1 MADII
6 IDKNVPVPMRDGVV
20 LRADVFRQSPTA
32 RYPVLL
38 ERTPYGKTLPR
49 MVLDTVHVLNAVE
62 AGYAVVI
69 QDCRGRFASDGE
81 FVPFFCD
88 INDGYDTVEW
98 CAGQSW
104 SNGRIGMFGT
114 SYVGATQLLAAISAP
129 PHLNAI
135 CPVVSAADFHN
146 GWIYE
151 GGAFRLG
158 FVAAWVA
165 QFLALGQLDR
175 LPLSATQR
183 ETERQNILDSV
194 ERLRRT
200 LSHMP
205 LMELPL
211 FKLEGL
217 APYFQDWLA
226 HPDDGEYW
234 RRFNIIA
241 HHDRVTAP
249 ALHMGGWYDLF
260 VAGALHNFTGLRK
273 NAATERARA
282 GQRLLFGP
290 WVHGSLQS
298 QVSPIGERD
307 YGWRS
312 LVPLSETKLGWFNHW
327 LRDVDNWVASDA
339 PVRVYVLNKGWRHEQ
354 EWPLAGTQWTAFYL
368 QSAGRANSLNGDG
381 RLSRDTASSQPP
393 DVFLYNPFNPT
404 PTIGVGG
411 IYDQRSVEARSEV
424 LVYSTPPLT
433 EALEV
438 TGPVIVVLYASSSAP
453 DTDFSA
459 KLVDVA
465 PNGYAANL
473 CDGLLRAR
481 YRNSPSHPELMQ
493 PGEVYEFKIDL
504 NGTGNVFLP
513 GHQIR
518 LEISSSNF
526 PKFDRNPNIGE
537 PVALARHT
545 QSAIQ
550 TVFHDSK
557 YPSHVV
563 LPVIPAKNR

>member
-1 MADII
+1 
-6 IDKNVPVPMRDGVV
+6 MRDGVV
-20 LRADVFRQSPTA
+20 LRADVYRQS
-32 RYPVLL
+32 RSGRNPVLL
-38 ERTPYGKTLPR
+38 ERTPYGKTFPR

-62 AGYAVVI
+62 AGYTVVI
-69 QDCRGRFASDGE
+69 QDCRGRYASDGE

-88 INDGYDTVEW
+88 VEDGYDTVEW

-104 SNGRIGMFGT
+104 SNDRIGMFGT

-129 PHLNAI
+129 PHLTAI

-158 FVAAWVA
+158 FVVAWAA
-165 QFLALGQLDR
+165 QYLALGQLDR
-175 LPLSATQR
+175 LPLDAQQR
-183 ETERQNILDSV
+183 VSERQNILDSV

-226 HPDDGEYW
+226 HPDDGDYW
-234 RRFNIIA
+234 RRINIIA
-241 HHDRVTAP
+241 HHDRVAVP

-260 VAGALHNFTGLRK
+260 EAGALHNFAGLRK
-273 NAATERARA
+273 QAATDRARA

-290 WVHGSLQS
+290 WGHGSLQS
-298 QVSPIGERD
+298 QLSPIGERD

-312 LVPLSETKLGWFNHW
+312 LVPLSETKLTWFDHW
-327 LRDVDNWVASDA
+327 LRDADNWVASELPA
-339 PVRVYVLNKGWRHEQ
+339 RIYVLNKGWRHEQ
-354 EWPLAGTQWTAFYL
+354 EWPLEGTEFTRYYL
-368 QSAGRANSLNGDG
+368 HSAGRANSLNGDG
-381 RLSRDTASSQPP
+381 RLSRDTPKSQPP
-393 DVFLYNPFNPT
+393 DTFLYNPLNPVA
-404 PTIGVGG
+404 TIGIGG

-424 LVYSTPPLT
+424 LVYSTPPLS
-433 EALEV
+433 EPMEV
-438 TGPVIVVLYASSSAP
+438 TGPVTVVLYASSSAP
-453 DTDFSA
+453 DTDFTA

-473 CDGLLRAR
+473 CDGLIRAR
-481 YRNSPSHPELMQ
+481 YRNSAAHPELMQ
-493 PGEVYEFKIDL
+493 PGEVYEFTIDL
-504 NGTGNVFLP
+504 QGTGNVFLA

-526 PKFDRNPNIGE
+526 PKFDRNPNTGE
-537 PVALARHT
+537 PAALARHT
-545 QSAIQ
+545 QPAVQ
-550 TVFHDSK
+550 TVFHDSQHT
-557 YPSHVV
+557 SHIV
-563 LPVIPAKNR
+563 LPVIPARNR

>member
-1 MADII
+1 
-6 IDKNVPVPMRDGVV
+6 MRDGVV
-20 LRADVFRQSPTA
+20 LRADVYRQSGSG
-32 RYPVLL
+32 RNPVLL
-38 ERTPYGKTLPR
+38 ERTPYGKTFPR

-62 AGYAVVI
+62 AGYTVVI

-88 INDGYDTVEW
+88 IEDGYDTVEW

-104 SNGRIGMFGT
+104 SNDRIGMFGT

-129 PHLNAI
+129 PHLTAI

-158 FVAAWVA
+158 FVAAWAA
-165 QFLALGQLDR
+165 QYLALGQLQR
-175 LPLSATQR
+175 LPLSPEQC

-226 HPDDGEYW
+226 HPDDGDYW
-234 RRFNIIA
+234 RRCNIIA
-241 HHDRVTAP
+241 HHDRVTVP

-260 VAGALHNFTGLRK
+260 EAGALHNYAGLRMH
-273 NAATERARA
+273 AANERARA

-290 WVHGSLQS
+290 WGHGSLQS
-298 QVSPIGERD
+298 QLSPIGERD

-312 LVPLSETKLGWFNHW
+312 LVPLSETKLTWFDHW
-327 LRDVDNWVASDA
+327 LRDADNWVASELPA
-339 PVRVYVLNKGWRHEQ
+339 RIYVLNKGWCHER
-354 EWPLAGTQWTAFYL
+354 EWPLEGTEFTRYYL
-368 QSAGRANSLNGDG
+368 HSAGRANSLNGDG
-381 RLSRDTASSQPP
+381 RLSRDTPKSQPP
-393 DVFLYNPFNPT
+393 DAFLYNPLNPI
-404 PTIGVGG
+404 PTIGLGG

-424 LVYSTPPLT
+424 LVYSTPPLS
-433 EALEV
+433 EPLEV
-438 TGPVIVVLYASSSAP
+438 TGPVTVVLYASSSAP
-453 DTDFSA
+453 DTDFTA

-473 CDGLLRAR
+473 CDGLIRAR

-493 PGEVYEFKIDL
+493 PDQVYEFTIDL
-504 NGTGNVFLP
+504 QGTGNVFLP
-513 GHQIR
+513 GHHIR

-526 PKFDRNPNIGE
+526 PKFDRNPNTAE
-537 PVALARHT
+537 PAAVAQHT
-545 QSAIQ
+545 QPAVQ
-550 TVFHDSK
+550 TVFHDSQHS
-557 YPSHVV
+557 SHIV
-563 LPVIPAKNR
+563 LPVIPARNR